1 MEQSESITQNR
12 DIITMQNQ
20 VKVHFYQELMLRVL
34 EDQKI
39 QIQTKQDFKSDF
51 QSFLHGVTTR
61 SSKLTMIASQLS
73 IAAQTL
79 YLT

>member
-51 QSFLHGVTTR
+51 QIFLHGVTTR

>member
-1 MEQSESITQNR
+1 M
-12 DIITMQNQ
+12 IIMQNQ

-51 QSFLHGVTTR
+51 QSFLRGVTTR
-61 SSKLTMIASQLS
+61 S
-73 IAAQTL
+73 
-79 YLT
+79 